1 MKTITFSVEPF
12 RGDFEELERMAHL
25 SWREEY
31 GEESFPN
38 FYNPAFLRFHYDR
51 IQDKRHFM
59 AVYRGDELA
68 AFLGNIPQKF
78 LFQGKERRSVY
89 TCLMVTRRE
98 FLRQGVASLLVE
110 ESLKLNHEMKYD
122 FALFTLEKGHGSTK
136 FIQKL
141 EAAGHPVQWI
151 RKFHVAAH
159 ILDLDRASHSEGLKG
174 WEKGAV
180 RLYGGHRLPRDKGLA
195 LREYRPDDLPGCFA
209 LLDEYRESV
218 SLCLLWEPEALGQ
231 ELDLPG
237 ISHTFVYEKDD
248 RVEAM
253 ANFIIHEH
261 LGKTREKWAWINHM
275 AIHRLTDKEKRA
287 FIRGFLHAVHDLGL
301 IGVVEWIR
309 GYYSLKPLFQTRFFP
324 YFRHVNLVSWTFNPD
339 LDLTG
344 TKKVY
349 QIQI

>member
-1 MKTITFSVEPF
+1 MRTKNNAFSVEPF

-38 FYNPAFLRFHYDR
+38 FYNPAFLRFHYNR

-59 AVYRGDELA
+59 AVYKGDELA

-110 ESLKLNHEMKYD
+110 ESLKLNHEKNYD

-136 FIQKL
+136 FIKKL

-151 RKFHVAAH
+151 RKFHVTA
-159 ILDLDRASHSEGLKG
+159 
-174 WEKGAV
+174 
-180 RLYGGHRLPRDKGLA
+180 
-195 LREYRPDDLPGCFA
+195 
-209 LLDEYRESV
+209 
-218 SLCLLWEPEALGQ
+218 
-231 ELDLPG
+231 PG
-237 ISHTFVYEKDD
+237 ISHTYVYEKDG

-275 AIHRLTDKEKRA
+275 AIHRLSDRDKRA
-287 FIRGFLHAVHDLGL
+287 FVRGFLHAVNAMDL
-301 IGVVEWIR
+301 IGAVEWIR

-324 YFRHVNLVSWTFNPD
+324 YFRHVNLVSWTFNPE